1 MGVDAEHRGLV
12 GVRRLGSTANLLRVR
27 KEGEHARVTFVELF
41 YDLVFVFAVTQ
52 LSHGLVEHMT
62 LLGALEIGLLFLA
75 MWWVW
80 VDTCWVANW
89 LDPERIPVRALLM
102 VLMLAGLAMSIS
114 IPQAFGERGLVFAL
128 AIAFTQVGRG
138 IFMLWALRRHH
149 HGNFVNFVRITA
161 WLATAAVFWIC
172 GGLAEE
178 GGRLTFW
185 IVALAIECAAPA
197 LGFWLPGLGRSTTK
211 DWDIDGAHM
220 AERCGLFII
229 IALGE
234 SILVTGARFSALTL
248 NGLSVAAFLACFLG
262 SVTMWWIYFDITADK
277 ASHRIA
283 QDRNP
288 GRLARLA
295 YTYFHIP
302 IVAGI
307 IVTAVADELVLE
319 HPNDKVTLAYALV
332 TIGGPALFLLGN
344 ILFKRAT
351 AGRIPRSHLLGLA
364 LLVACTGASGLMT
377 TLELTAA
384 TTATLVIV
392 AFVETIGLR
401 RAMAATVT

>member
-1 MGVDAEHRGLV
+1 MQL
-12 GVRRLGSTANLLRVR
+12 LGSTANLLRVR

-52 LSHGLVEHMT
+52 LSHGLVGHMT
-62 LLGALEIGLLFLA
+62 PIGAVQIGLLFLA

-89 LDPERIPVRALLM
+89 LDPERTPVRTLLM
-102 VLMLAGLAMSIS
+102 VLMLAGLAMSTS

-128 AIAFTQVGRG
+128 AIAFSQVGRG

-149 HGNFVNFVRITA
+149 HGNFLNFVRITA
-161 WLATAAVFWIC
+161 WLGSAAVFWIW
-172 GGLAEE
+172 GGLAGE
-178 GGRLTFW
+178 GARLTFW
-185 IVALAIECAAPA
+185 IAALAIECAAPA
-197 LGFWLPGLGRSTTK
+197 LGFWLPRLGRSTTQ

-234 SILVTGARFSALTL
+234 SILVTGARFSALEFNTL
-248 NGLSVAAFLACFLG
+248 TVAAFLACFIG
-262 SVTMWWIYFDITADK
+262 SVAMWWIYFDITADK
-277 ASHRIA
+277 ASRRIA
-283 QDRNP
+283 QDQDP

-319 HPNDKVTLAYALV
+319 HPDGHVTLAYALV
-332 TIGGPALFLLGN
+332 MAGGPALFLLGN

-351 AGRIPRSHLLGLA
+351 AGRIPRSHVLGLA
-364 LLVACTGASGLMT
+364 LLSICAALSLLMT
-377 TLELTAA
+377 PLGLTVA
-384 TTATLVIV
+384 TTVVLVIV
-392 AFVETIGLR
+392 AVVETIGLR
-401 RAMAATVT
+401 RTMAAKAA